1 MKFKGRF
8 VVVGIDETDD
18 DTLVV
23 AEVVHEDEGGFDR
36 FDEISE
42 AWDDDSTED
51 IAEPDDV
58 RRAEELVLEPR
69 DEEFVDPWV
78 VEIEVV
84 GEPKVLA
91 LGLAEELLIVADI
104 DDVAVDEGTL
114 CMVAELEEICWPLTV
129 LLPSGACDDECEE
142 IPGDAVL
149 ELVRPDI
156 PEIELADLAELDPK
170 LDWEVDEK
178 VVGVPCPETELER
191 LSEDEMELLVLPE
204 VDPLGDIPI
213 MLVDGALDE
222 I

>member
-8 VVVGIDETDD
+8 VVVGIDENDE

-78 VEIEVV
+78 VKIEVV
-84 GEPKVLA
+84 G
-91 LGLAEELLIVADI
+91 
-104 DDVAVDEGTL
+104 
-114 CMVAELEEICWPLTV
+114 
-129 LLPSGACDDECEE
+129 
-142 IPGDAVL
+142 
-149 ELVRPDI
+149 
-156 PEIELADLAELDPK
+156 
-170 LDWEVDEK
+170 
-178 VVGVPCPETELER
+178 
-191 LSEDEMELLVLPE
+191 
-204 VDPLGDIPI
+204 
-213 MLVDGALDE
+213 
-222 I
+222 